1 MANFFNGFLDNL
13 TQGLTR
19 PKGNLG
25 DFQHAARL
33 YNSNAFRLAPKVKF
47 LYHVVF
53 NINPLAMRST
63 LFDTQKHGTAVN
75 MLVKQVDLPKFKI
88 DVDTPIQYNRKKK
101 VQTKLDFDPL
111 NIVFHDDNTGLT
123 TQMWRMYYGYYFAD
137 GKSPNAYYRNT
148 YQSEAANLFRYG
160 LDNNSSVP
168 FFTSITIYQM
178 ARHYYQSYML
188 VNPIVSSWQH
198 DTLNN
203 EESGSVQSTMQIN
216 YESVIYGSGQVS
228 SNTVP
233 GFATEY
239 YDKQPS
245 PLSLLGGGTVS
256 LFGQGG
262 IVGGAAD
269 ILGEIASGNIFTV
282 SGFLGTLIK
291 GANIVSNTKKLTS
304 EGVRQEGYNILT
316 SALGATAGIDVSGV
330 ANTVFPK
337 TGGTGQTQTTTSL
350 APAENI
356 KASPLTAAE
365 QASITSNPVA
375 LNSLTNLAIAN
386 GVVGPGSAAQS
397 QVQNLLSS
405 GRNIKLNNLAK
416 KVSNELKS

>member
-33 YNSNAFRLAPKVKF
+33 YNSNSFRLAPKVKF

-53 NINPLAMRST
+53 NINPLAIRLT
-63 LFDTQKHGTAVN
+63 QYDTQKHNTAVN
-75 MLVKQVDLPKFKI
+75 MLVKSVDLPKFKVE
-88 DVDTPIQYNRKKK
+88 VDSPVQYNRKKK
-101 VQTKLDFDPL
+101 VQTRMDFDPINL
-111 NIVFHDDNTGLT
+111 VFHDDNTGLT
-123 TQMWRMYYGYYFAD
+123 TEMWRLYYGYYFAD
-137 GKSPNAYYRNT
+137 GKSANAYPRNT
-148 YQSEAANLFRYG
+148 YQSPALNVFRYG
-160 LDNNSSVP
+160 LDNDSSVP

-188 VNPIVSSWQH
+188 VNPIVNSWQH
-198 DTLNN
+198 DNLNN
-203 EESGSVQSTMQIN
+203 EESGPVQSTMQIS
-216 YESVIYGSGQVS
+216 YESVIYGQGQVS
-228 SNTVP
+228 SYTIP

-245 PLSLLGGGTVS
+245 PLSLLGAGTVS

-269 ILGEIASGNIFTV
+269 VLGDIASGNIFTL
-282 SGFLGTLIK
+282 SGFLGVLIK
-291 GANIVSNTKKLTS
+291 GTNIVSNTKKLSS
-304 EGVRQEGYNILT
+304 EGLRQEGFNILT

-337 TGGTGQTQTTTSL
+337 NSGTGQTQTTTAL
-350 APAENI
+350 APTQNI
-356 KASPLTAAE
+356 KSSPLTAAE
-365 QASITSNPVA
+365 KNSITSNPAA
-375 LNSLTNLAIAN
+375 LSSLTNLAVTS
-386 GVVGPGSAAQS
+386 GVVAPGTTAQS
-397 QVQNLLSS
+397 QIQGLLDS
-405 GRNIKLNNLAK
+405 GRNVKLNNLAK
-416 KVSNELKS
+416 KVANEIKS

>member
-13 TQGLTR
+13 TQGLSR

-33 YNSNAFRLAPKVKF
+33 YNANSFRLAPKVKF

-53 NINPLAMRST
+53 NINPLAIRLT
-63 LFDTQKHGTAVN
+63 QYDTQKHNTAVN
-75 MLVKQVDLPKFKI
+75 MLVKSVDLPKFKVE
-88 DVDTPIQYNRKKK
+88 VDSPVQYNRKKK
-101 VQTKLDFDPL
+101 VQTRMDFDPINL
-111 NIVFHDDNTGLT
+111 VFHDDNTGLT
-123 TQMWRMYYGYYFAD
+123 TEMWRLYYGYYFAD
-137 GKSPNAYYRNT
+137 GRSANAYPRNT
-148 YQSEAANLFRYG
+148 YQSPALNVFRYG
-160 LDNNSSVP
+160 LDNDSSVP

-188 VNPIVSSWQH
+188 VNPIVNSWQH
-198 DTLNN
+198 DNLNN
-203 EESGSVQSTMQIN
+203 EESGPVQSTMQIS
-216 YESVIYGSGQVS
+216 YESVIYGQGQVS
-228 SNTVP
+228 SYTVP

-269 ILGEIASGNIFTV
+269 VLGDIASGNIFTL
-282 SGFLGTLIK
+282 SGFLGVLIK
-291 GANIVSNTKKLTS
+291 GTNIVSNTKKLSS
-304 EGVRQEGYNILT
+304 EGLRQEGFNILT

-337 TGGTGQTQTTTSL
+337 NSGTGQTQTTTAL
-350 APAENI
+350 APTQNI
-356 KASPLTAAE
+356 KSSPMTAAE
-365 QASITSNPVA
+365 KNSITSNAAA
-375 LNSLTNLAIAN
+375 LSSLTNLAISS
-386 GVVGPGSAAQS
+386 GVVAPGATAQS
-397 QVQNLLSS
+397 QVQSLLDS
-405 GRNIKLNNLAK
+405 GRNVKLNNLAK
-416 KVSNELKS
+416 KVANELKS